1 MVGRG
6 EKRDLGWGDI
16 VCYLRGSLKKKIHIS
31 FFKKQFIKKEKKES
45 LEKYYALRVHSLK
58 TEKIKKI
65 NLVLINC
72 WKMFFTFTIKVVH

>member
-1 MVGRG
+1 M
-6 EKRDLGWGDI
+6 
-16 VCYLRGSLKKKIHIS
+16 
-31 FFKKQFIKKEKKES
+31 ES
-45 LEKYYALRVHSLK
+45 LEKYYALCVHSLK